1 MHRATTSSE
10 ARWLLAL
17 SIVARLPAPML
28 SIGLFVHAAR
38 LTGSFA
44 TAGVAV
50 ASYAAAQGLGGP
62 VLGRWIDRYGQA
74 RLLAW
79 TAAVATAVLLAIAAL
94 PAGTPAVLLAALTA
108 LAGAALPPV
117 GACLRALLPDVV
129 DRAALPAAYVA
140 EATAAEVAFVTGPVV
155 ALVIASLGSPALAI
169 AAAALLLA
177 GSTLGFAAQR
187 APRTWCPA
195 PRRRDR
201 AGALRSGAMRTLV
214 GLFLL
219 LGILF
224 GGVEVA
230 VAASAGGQ
238 ATQTSV
244 TVGAQL
250 GLWGA
255 GSLAA
260 GIAMT
265 RLGRTPRG
273 TRGLVAVLGVLAAGH
288 LLLAAVA
295 DSPIGLAAL
304 LVVAGAAISPTYAT
318 VNALVEQ
325 VAPAGA
331 TTEAFTWIATAI
343 GAGGAIGAAVA
354 GIVAEHQGAAL
365 AFLFAGAAAVAGIA
379 LVSLR
384 AASLAPSSRDA
395 ATAGCR

>member
-1 MHRATTSSE
+1 MPRATTSPE
-10 ARWLLAL
+10 ARRLLAL

-28 SIGLFVHAAR
+28 SIGLLVHAAR

-44 TAGVAV
+44 AAGAAV
-50 ASYAAAQGLGGP
+50 ATYAAAQGIGGP
-62 VLGRWIDRYGQA
+62 VLGRWVDRYGQG
-74 RLLAW
+74 RLLA
-79 TAAVATAVLLAIAAL
+79 AAAAASTVALLAIAAL
-94 PAGTPAVLLAALTA
+94 PAGTPAALIAVLTA

-169 AAAALLLA
+169 AAAAVLLA
-177 GSTLGFAAQR
+177 GSTLSFAAQR
-187 APRTWCPA
+187 APRAWRPT
-195 PRRRDR
+195 PRRRDW

-219 LGILF
+219 LGVLF

-238 ATQTSV
+238 TSV
-244 TVGAQL
+244 AVGAQL
-250 GLWGA
+250 GLWGV

-260 GIAMT
+260 GIAMS

-273 TRGLVAVLGVLAAGH
+273 ARGLVAVLGVLAAGH
-288 LLLAAVA
+288 LVLAAVA

-318 VNALVEQ
+318 VNAMVEQ

-331 TTEAFTWIATAI
+331 TTEAFAWIATAI

-354 GIVAEHQGAAL
+354 GIVAEHHGAAL
-365 AFLFAGAAAVAGIA
+365 AFLFAGGAAVAAIA

-384 AASLAPSSRDA
+384 AASLAPSPA
-395 ATAGCR
+395 PCR